1 MNVLSECT
9 SPSIRDS
16 LEISKS
22 SLSCKFC
29 QISRDCNSAARASA
43 KLPGSFRR
51 SFSCNNSNLPVGI
64 TDIYKADCSFI
75 CCFLVFFFNEVRIIK
90 KRKKK
95 ECLVCH
101 GSKLFIICD
110 PSLILR
116 HKSYLMLLPITKYS
130 SMPGVLLGLTGFEL
144 QNLL

>member
-51 SFSCNNSNLPVGI
+51 SFLVIIP
-64 TDIYKADCSFI
+64 T
-75 CCFLVFFFNEVRIIK
+75 FLLVLLIFTKPIVLLYVVSQFFSLMKVRVIK